1 MSAIF
6 GNPDKMVEISIWSDL
21 RQWLQAII
29 HHWVAS
35 AGCALVAVFQIC
47 YGIFRRDWPPILSW
61 MILAACFLLATF
73 LAWRDEHRK
82 TIGKERRSI
91 LNTVVDLLRPEVT
104 VMGEKREDVICAL
117 IAVSDEFGSEEDV
130 VWVCHELNEHGHVDP
145 FGILGAMFEPG
156 LDGKRL
162 KFLQDAR
169 VTTPPIRSMGAA
181 LRYVNLWAPQNGLR
195 RKDR

>member
-1 MSAIF
+1 
-6 GNPDKMVEISIWSDL
+6 MVERSIWSDL

-82 TIGKERRSI
+82 TIGKDRRSI
-91 LNTVVDLLRPEVT
+91 LNKIVDLSRPELTVVGVRKLDE
-104 VMGEKREDVICAL
+104 ICAL
-117 IAVSDEFGSEEDV
+117 IAVSEEFGSEEDV
-130 VWVCHELNEHGHVDP
+130 EWVCQQLDEQSHVDP
-145 FGILGAMFEPG
+145 FAIIGGGALFKPG
-156 LDGKRL
+156 FDGKRL

-169 VTTPPIRSMGAA
+169 VAQISSMTGAIEYVHHTWGPKNGLIRSD
-181 LRYVNLWAPQNGLR
+181 LQQ
-195 RKDR
+195 